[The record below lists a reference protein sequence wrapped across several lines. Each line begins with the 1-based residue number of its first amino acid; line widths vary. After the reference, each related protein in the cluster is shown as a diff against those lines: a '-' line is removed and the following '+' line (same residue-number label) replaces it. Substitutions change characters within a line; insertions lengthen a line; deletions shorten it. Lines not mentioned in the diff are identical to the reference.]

1 MLEKI
6 KSVKETVKGMLT
18 EVEELRDSDD
28 KLIASIWY
36 NEAVVNNPKLSALDL
51 LSFLGQGKL
60 TNSEAIRRAR
70 QKIQE
75 QEPSLRGNNYKGRMN
90 EEEVVR
96 SGINEV

>member
-1 MLEKI
+1 MLDKI
-6 KSVKETVKGMLT
+6 KNVKEEVKAMLT
-18 EVEELRDSDD
+18 ATEELRDSDS

-36 NEAVVNNPKLSALDL
+36 KEAVVNNPNLTALQL
-51 LSFLGQGKL
+51 LAFLGRGEL

-70 QKIQE
+70 QKVQE
-75 QEPSLRGNNYKGRMN
+75 QEPSLRGNNYKGRMA